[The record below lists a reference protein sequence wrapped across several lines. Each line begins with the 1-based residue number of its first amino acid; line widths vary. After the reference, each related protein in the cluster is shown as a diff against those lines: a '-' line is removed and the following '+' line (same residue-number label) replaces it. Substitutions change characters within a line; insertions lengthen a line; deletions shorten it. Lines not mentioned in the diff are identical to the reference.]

1 LIPIVV
7 GGREMML
14 LGRHELRVW
23 LSAELRTNLAS
34 SVDKEIEKLE
44 ADRFRTP
51 FCSNPT
57 PFQRQCYEFHDR
69 VLRDAAVAPVR
80 SSGPYI
86 TLR

>member
-1 LIPIVV
+1 MVLIPIEV

-51 FCSNPT
+51 FAPT
-57 PFQRQCYEFHDR
+57 QCRFSVSATNSMTASYEMRQ
-69 VLRDAAVAPVR
+69 LRP
-80 SSGPYI
+80 
-86 TLR
+86 